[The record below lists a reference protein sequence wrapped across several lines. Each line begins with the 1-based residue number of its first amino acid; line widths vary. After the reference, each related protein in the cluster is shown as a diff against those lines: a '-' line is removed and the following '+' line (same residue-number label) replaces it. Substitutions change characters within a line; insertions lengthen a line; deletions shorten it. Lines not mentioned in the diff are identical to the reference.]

1 MQDRP
6 TAAELLQ
13 AIRECLEAE
22 IIPALGDP
30 RVRYQALIVAHALGI
45 LERELPG
52 EDARLRAE
60 LAALDEL
67 LGRSRPVSPPET
79 LDALRAEVLVANR
92 ELALR
97 IRQGQA
103 DGGPFRERVLAHLEA
118 VVEEKLGVNNPAR
131 LAALRKA
138 RSA

>member
-13 AIRECLEAE
+13 AIRECLETE

-30 RVRYQALIVAHALGI
+30 RVRYQALIAAHALGI

-60 LAALDEL
+60 LAALDGL
-67 LGRSRPVSPPET
+67 LGRRRPAPPPET
-79 LDALRAEVLVANR
+79 LDALRGEVLAANR

-103 DGGPFRERVLAHLEA
+103 DDGPFRERVLAHLEA
-118 VVEEKLGVNNPAR
+118 VVEEKLRINNPAR
-131 LAALRKA
+131 LDALRKA
-138 RSA
+138 RST

>member
-22 IIPALGDP
+22 IIPALTDP
-30 RVRYQALIVAHALGI
+30 RVRYQALIAVHALGI

-52 EDARLRAE
+52 EDTRLEAE
-60 LAALDEL
+60 LSALDEL
-67 LGRSRPVSPPET
+67 LDRSRPGPPET
-79 LDALRAEVLVANR
+79 LDALRAEILAANR
-92 ELALR
+92 ELSVR

-118 VVEEKLGVNNPAR
+118 VVEDKLRINNPAR
-131 LAALRKA
+131 LDPLRRT
-138 RSA
+138 RSE